1 MAEKHVG
8 PDGGTYYTVSGEV
21 TVWIEPG
28 GPLMI
33 KTRNPHG
40 DPVEL
45 NEDEV
50 RDLVDLLQTLVKDM
64 DA

>member
-1 MAEKHVG
+1 MAEKHV
-8 PDGGTYYTVSGEV
+8 DASGGTYYTVSGEV
-21 TVWIEPG
+21 TVWVEPG

-45 NEDEV
+45 NEHETQ
-50 RDLVDLLQTLVKDM
+50 DLIDLLRTLI
-64 DA
+64 AEIQ